1 MSRKDTVN
9 TLFMRKPEGS
19 APVAGVEK
27 NTDRVRTGAISAMG
41 ASLQEM
47 TEGARSA
54 AKLQEQLASGSVVV
68 DLEPSQID
76 SSSVSDRISITVD
89 PGFEALVDS
98 IRENGQQVPILVR
111 PQAATP
117 GRFQVAY
124 GRRRL
129 RAAAMLGKPV
139 RAIVQ
144 TLTDNEL
151 VIAQGKENLDRQ
163 DLSYI
168 EKAQFARRLEDG
180 GFDRTTIMA
189 ALSTDKGDLSRY
201 ISIARSIPEYLV
213 QAIGPAPKAGRA
225 RWAALAERME
235 RKQNS
240 LDGLITEAQ
249 FLAVDSDTRFGRVF
263 EALGAEPAKR
273 KPKAQEWKNPQGK
286 KAARI
291 ERDDVQTRIVFDER
305 QVPDFGSYLAD
316 RLDALYA
323 DFTASRTTDGRH

>member
-9 TLFMRKPEGS
+9 TLFMRKPEGT

-27 NTDRVRTGAISAMG
+27 NADRVRTGAISAMG

-54 AKLQEQLASGSVVV
+54 ARLQEQLASGSMVV
-68 DLEPSQID
+68 DLDPSHVD
-76 SSSVSDRISITVD
+76 SSSVSDRISISVD
-89 PGFEALVDS
+89 PGFDALVES

-111 PQAATP
+111 PQPSAP

-129 RAAAMLGKPV
+129 RAAAFLKRNV

-168 EKAQFARRLEDG
+168 EKAQFARRLEDNG
-180 GFDRTTIMA
+180 YDCLLYT
-189 ALSTDKGDLSRY
+189 SPS
-201 ISIARSIPEYLV
+201 P
-213 QAIGPAPKAGRA
+213 
-225 RWAALAERME
+225 
-235 RKQNS
+235 
-240 LDGLITEAQ
+240 
-249 FLAVDSDTRFGRVF
+249 
-263 EALGAEPAKR
+263 
-273 KPKAQEWKNPQGK
+273 
-286 KAARI
+286 
-291 ERDDVQTRIVFDER
+291 RD
-305 QVPDFGSYLAD
+305 
-316 RLDALYA
+316 
-323 DFTASRTTDGRH
+323 

>member
-9 TLFMRKPEGS
+9 TLFMRRPEGS

-27 NTDRVRTGAISAMG
+27 SVDRVRTGAISAMG

-54 AKLQEQLASGSVVV
+54 AKLQEQLASGSTVIEL
-68 DLEPSQID
+68 DPALID
-76 SSSVSDRISITVD
+76 HSTVSDRISITVD
-89 PGFEALVDS
+89 PGFDALVAS
-98 IRENGQQVPILVR
+98 MRENGQQVPILVR
-111 PQAATP
+111 PQSTAS

-129 RAAAMLGKPV
+129 RAAAMLGRPV

-180 GFDRTTIMA
+180 GYDRTTIMA

-225 RWAALAERME
+225 RWAALADRME
-235 RKQNS
+235 RKQS
-240 LDGLITEAQ
+240 TLDALIADAE
-249 FLAVDSDTRFGRVF
+249 FLAVDSDTRFSRVF
-263 EALGAEPAKR
+263 ELLGAEPTKR
-273 KPKAQEWKNPQGK
+273 KRKAQEWKSPQGK

-305 QVPDFGSYLAD
+305 QVPEFGSYLAD
-316 RLDALYA
+316 RLDDLYA
-323 DFTASRTTDGRH
+323 EFTASREQDGRH